1 MGLKISLKSSSMLSF
16 FFSDMMDKK
25 SVNFSFLLKLIFVR
39 FSGIASSEKDN
50 VTIIILINNR
60 RFRYAKAANTL
71 RTVVRGNFNIHGTKN
86 FQDAVFHQKSKI

>member
-1 MGLKISLKSSSMLSF
+1 MYSGDNSKLGLSPIFTNEVSSSMLSF

-71 RTVVRGNFNIHGTKN
+71 NWMIFEEI
-86 FQDAVFHQKSKI
+86 